1 MKEVKLTEGPI
12 FTRLLTFSI
21 PMIAGNMLQQVY
33 NIVDTLIVG
42 RVLGADALAS
52 VGSVYTLMIFLTS
65 VIIGLCMGSGT
76 LFSNDFG
83 ASDEEMLQKDI
94 HHSFWFIF
102 LTTVLICLVIY
113 PGQGWIQRLLR
124 TPEELQGMT
133 GTYMTVVF
141 SGMIFVFLFNF
152 FSYLLRALGN
162 SMVSLVFLTI
172 SAVLNIGLDL
182 LFVVVWHYGV
192 GGAALAT
199 VLAQAVSAVGITL
212 YSIHHL
218 PLLRER
224 KKVTWDWVRLKFIM
238 TNDVMTGIQQSV
250 MNFGIL
256 MIQGL
261 VNSFGT
267 TIMASFAA
275 AVKIDTV
282 AYMPA
287 QEFGNAYSLYVSQ
300 NYGAGKHERIRKGT
314 RIAVVTSVAF
324 CGLVSVLI
332 FVLAPELMQIF
343 IDAGNTSIITE
354 GVRYLRIEGA
364 CYAGIGLLFLW
375 YGYFRGMNRPQVSLL
390 LTVISLGTRVAL
402 SYALAPHTALGVCAI
417 WISIPVGWVLADI
430 CGYIFVGIDV
440 KNKKMRKY
448 V

>member
-1 MKEVKLTEGPI
+1 MKEVKLTEGSI
-12 FTRLLTFSI
+12 LTKLLAFSV

-42 RVLGADALAS
+42 RVLGAAALAS

-102 LTTVLICLVIY
+102 LITVLISLVIY

-124 TPEELQGMT
+124 TPEELQKMT

-192 GGAALAT
+192 GGAAFAT
-199 VLAQAVSAVGITL
+199 VLAQAAAAIGITL

-218 PLLRER
+218 PFLRER
-224 KKVTWDWVRLKFIM
+224 KTVTWDWVRLKFIM
-238 TNDVMTGIQQSV
+238 INDVMTGIQQSV

-267 TIMASFAA
+267 TVMASFAA

-300 NYGAGKHERIRKGT
+300 NFGAKKQERIHRGT
-314 RIAVVTSVAF
+314 KIAVLTSIVF
-324 CGLVSVLI
+324 CGFISVLI
-332 FVLAPELMQIF
+332 FIFAPELMQIF
-343 IDAGNTSIITE
+343 IDAENTAIITE

-375 YGYFRGMNRPQVSLL
+375 YGYFRGVNRPQVSLL

-417 WISIPVGWVLADI
+417 WISIPVGWVLADV
-430 CGYIFVGIDV
+430 CGYILL
-440 KNKKMRKY
+440 KTENRK
-448 V
+448 

>member
-1 MKEVKLTEGPI
+1 MKEVKLTEGSI
-12 FTRLLTFSI
+12 FTKLLVFSV

-33 NIVDTLIVG
+33 NLVDTLIVG
-42 RVLGADALAS
+42 RFLGANALAA

-83 ASDEEMLQKDI
+83 ASDEEMLRKDI
-94 HHSFWFIF
+94 HHSFGFIF
-102 LTTVLICLVIY
+102 LATVLICLVIY
-113 PGQGWIQRLLR
+113 PGQGWIQRLLQ
-124 TPEELQGMT
+124 TPEELWELT

-141 SGMIFVFLFNF
+141 GGMIFVFLFNF
-152 FSYLLRALGN
+152 FSYLLRAMGN

-172 SAVLNIGLDL
+172 SALLNIGLDL
-182 LFVVVWHYGV
+182 LLVVVWHYGV
-192 GGAALAT
+192 GGAAFAT
-199 VLAQAVSAVGITL
+199 VLSQAVSGIGITL
-212 YSIHHL
+212 YSIRHL
-218 PLLRER
+218 PLLRE
-224 KKVTWDWVRLKFIM
+224 KKKAAWDWARLKFIVV
-238 TNDVMTGIQQSV
+238 NDVMTGIQQSV

-267 TIMASFAA
+267 TVMASFAA

-287 QEFGNAYSLYVSQ
+287 QEFGNAYSIYVSQ
-300 NYGAGKHERIRKGT
+300 NFGAKKRKRIHRGT
-314 RIAVVTSVAF
+314 KIAVLTSVVF
-324 CGLVSVLI
+324 CGCVSVLI
-332 FVLAPELMQIF
+332 FIFAPELMQIF
-343 IDAGNTSIITE
+343 IDAGNTAIITG

-375 YGYFRGMNRPQVSLL
+375 YGYFRGVNRPQVSLL

-417 WISIPVGWVLADI
+417 WISIPVGWVLADV
-430 CGYIFVGIDV
+430 CGYILL
-440 KNKKMRKY
+440 KTENRK
-448 V
+448 

>member
-12 FTRLLTFSI
+12 FMKLLTFSI

-83 ASDEEMLQKDI
+83 ASDEELLKKDI

-102 LTTVLICLVIY
+102 LTTVLISLVIY

-124 TPEELQGMT
+124 TPEELKELT

-162 SMVSLVFLTI
+162 SMVSLVFLII

-199 VLAQAVSAVGITL
+199 VLAQAVSAIGITI

-224 KKVTWDWVRLKFIM
+224 KKVTWDWVRLQFIM
-238 TNDVMTGIQQSV
+238 KNDVMTGIQQSV

-300 NYGAGKHERIRKGT
+300 NYGARKHERIRKGT
-314 RIAVVTSVAF
+314 RIAVVTSVVF

-332 FVLAPELMQIF
+332 FALAPELMRIF
-343 IDAGNTSIITE
+343 INAENTAIIAE

-430 CGYIFVGIDV
+430 CGYILL
-440 KNKKMRKY
+440 KTQNCK
-448 V
+448 